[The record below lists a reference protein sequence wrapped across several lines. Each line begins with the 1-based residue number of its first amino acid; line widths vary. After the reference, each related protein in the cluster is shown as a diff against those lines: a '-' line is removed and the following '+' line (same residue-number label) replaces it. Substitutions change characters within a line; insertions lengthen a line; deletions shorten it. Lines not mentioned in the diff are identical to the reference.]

1 MKRNR
6 VLGSLVAGVVATAGT
21 LVAATPAQAVYQC
34 RSDEVCFYE
43 HSGETGSVAVLASLS
58 PRHGGG
64 YPNAVLDFRQGLYTN
79 GKNLNDSASSVVN
92 NTDFYL
98 SVYENVGG
106 ASPGK
111 WVYVRPRAWGNLV
124 EMNDM
129 ASAAALSCDPKQST
143 CESE

>member
-6 VLGSLVAGVVATAGT
+6 VLGSLVAAVVATAGT
-21 LVAATPAQAVYQC
+21 LVAAAPAQAAYQC
-34 RSDEVCFYE
+34 QRGEVCFYE
-43 HSGETGSVAVLASLS
+43 HNGGTGSVAVLATLS
-58 PRHGGG
+58 PRRGGG
-64 YPNAVLDFRQGLYTN
+64 YPNAVLDFRKLLYTN

-92 NTDFYL
+92 DTDFYL

-111 WVYVRPRAWGNLV
+111 YVYLRPHSGGTFV
-124 EMNDM
+124 DMNDM

-143 CESE
+143 CE